1 MKRFTILF
9 GLLTCLA
16 RAEPVKLFDGKS
28 LDGWVLKGAPYWSV
42 ADGVLIGESDA
53 NKHGSILWT
62 KNDFGDFKM
71 EFEFRFQGDIDSG
84 VFLRHEVDQIQ
95 IGVSRSLKRDMTGSP
110 YISKTGG
117 YPVEAKGIKELLKP
131 GEWNRMKIK
140 AQGKHYI
147 VILNGSEVLSYQSET
162 AREKGPIGLQVHA
175 GLEMKIEFRDLRI
188 EVPE

>member
-9 GLLTCLA
+9 GLLACLA

-42 ADGVLIGESDA
+42 VDGVLIGESDA

-62 KNDFGDFKM
+62 KKDFGDF
-71 EFEFRFQGDIDSG
+71 EIGFEFRFKGDIDSG

-117 YPVEAKGIKELLKP
+117 YPVEAKGIQELLKP

-140 AQGKHYI
+140 AKGKHYI
-147 VILNGSEVLSYQSET
+147 VTLNGGEVLSYQSET
-162 AREKGPIGLQVHA
+162 AMEKGPIGLQVHA
-175 GLEMKIEFRDLRI
+175 GLEMKIEFRDLQI